1 MNYNILSLAIFF
13 TSFLGLGGIVAKKI
27 PVLVNLPEEREEVE
41 APESPSVKDKL
52 KEASPLKNFSS
63 KLFLEKILKKIR
75 IISLKTDNKMFDW
88 LQRLKEDNQIKKIR
102 DDEEYWDKV
111 KDGTQK

>member
-1 MNYNILSLAIFF
+1 MNYNILSLTVFF

-27 PVLVNLPEEREEVE
+27 PVLVNLPEEREKVQDLEG
-41 APESPSVKDKL
+41 PSVKEKL

-63 KLFLEKILKKIR
+63 KLFLEKLLKKIR
-75 IISLKTDNKMFDW
+75 ILSLKTDNKMFDW
-88 LQRLKEDNQIKKIR
+88 LQKLKEDNQIKKIR

-111 KDGTQK
+111 KDGTKK